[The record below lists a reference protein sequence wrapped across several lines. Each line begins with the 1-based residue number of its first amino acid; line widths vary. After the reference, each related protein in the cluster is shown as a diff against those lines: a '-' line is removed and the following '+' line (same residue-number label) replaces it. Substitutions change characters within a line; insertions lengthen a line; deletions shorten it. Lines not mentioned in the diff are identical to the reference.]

1 MYYKLCYKYTAHKAL
16 YRQDVPREHA
26 ERCAEPGEHRNF
38 TEEFNPYRAGV
49 SMTHAIT
56 LGGILKSQTTTV

>member
-1 MYYKLCYKYTAHKAL
+1 MYYKLCYKYTAHNAV

-38 TEEFNPYRAGV
+38 TEEFNP
-49 SMTHAIT
+49 
-56 LGGILKSQTTTV
+56 